1 MQGDRTDIQILIVE
15 DEILI
20 AEYIKRCLEK
30 LGYSVPTVASSGE
43 EAIKKTTEISQ
54 N

>member
-20 AEYIKRCLEK
+20 AEYIKELLR
-30 LGYSVPTVASSGE
+30 T
-43 EAIKKTTEISQ
+43 
-54 N
+54 